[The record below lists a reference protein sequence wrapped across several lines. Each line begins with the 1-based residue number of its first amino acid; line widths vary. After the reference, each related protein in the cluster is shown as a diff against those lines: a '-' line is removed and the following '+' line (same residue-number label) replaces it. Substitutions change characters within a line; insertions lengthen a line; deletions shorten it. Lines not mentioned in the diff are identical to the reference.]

1 MALQQTLVLGQPAL
15 WGAATQG
22 FPGEISGQS
31 QACPRQARPAGPIG
45 VLTQATYTL
54 SPACFGEGRT
64 LHVGSPPGACVPGER
79 EPGSQPSG
87 SAGRQGREA
96 HPSVWEKATLT
107 SPCWVGVSIRS
118 LPVSGR
124 GNFKK
129 GGSFTLNLL
138 IHFTK
143 RLMKP

>member
-1 MALQQTLVLGQPAL
+1 MMSEEAKPSGSTEQRSCPLSFPWRHPVSPVCFWLLQLCVIWKSPDPEPRELSWVYHWMALQQTLVLGQPAL
-15 WGAATQG
+15 WGAVTQG

-79 EPGSQPSG
+79 
-87 SAGRQGREA
+87 
-96 HPSVWEKATLT
+96 
-107 SPCWVGVSIRS
+107 
-118 LPVSGR
+118 
-124 GNFKK
+124 
-129 GGSFTLNLL
+129 
-138 IHFTK
+138 
-143 RLMKP
+143 